1 MFGMQRILGRWSG
14 PSRVMAMACVLL
26 GLVGCGQ
33 KGPLYLPSATPT
45 PAKTSDVAPARLPD
59 APQR

>member
-1 MFGMQRILGRWSG
+1 
-14 PSRVMAMACVLL
+14 MAMACVLL